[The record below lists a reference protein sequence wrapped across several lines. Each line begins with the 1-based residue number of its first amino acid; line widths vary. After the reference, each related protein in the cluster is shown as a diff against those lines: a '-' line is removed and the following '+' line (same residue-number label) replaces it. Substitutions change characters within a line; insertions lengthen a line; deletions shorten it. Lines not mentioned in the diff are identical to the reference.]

1 MRAGAWVLDRPLTV
15 TRPAGAMALG
25 SLFFAVLTAVGA
37 AVSVPL
43 PFSPVPIT
51 MQTFFVVLA
60 GAVLGPVWGPVS
72 QMTYVMAGLAGL
84 PVFAGGTAGPGILAG
99 ATGGYLIGFVPAAWL
114 AGLLVRPGSSWIRL
128 IAGLTAAHAVVF
140 VCGLSQLSL
149 FTGRSLAAAVQL
161 GLLPFVSGTVLKVTA
176 AAALLRSRKA
186 TGWFRA

>member
-1 MRAGAWVLDRPLTV
+1 
-15 TRPAGAMALG
+15 MALG
-25 SLFFAVLTAVGA
+25 SLLFAVLTAVGA

-51 MQTFFVVLA
+51 LQTFFVVLA

-72 QMTYVMAGLAGL
+72 QVTYVLAGLVGL
-84 PVFAGGTAGPGILAG
+84 PVFAGGTAGPGVLAG
-99 ATGGYLIGFVPAAWL
+99 PTGGYLIGFVPAAWL

-128 IAGLTAAHAVVF
+128 VAGLTLAHAVVF

-161 GLLPFVSGTVLKVTA
+161 GLLPFVTGTVLKAAA
-176 AAALLRSRKA
+176 AAALLKSRKA
-186 TGWFRA
+186 SGWFRA